1 MERIKKW
8 FENGCQYLEGIRLYE
23 SLPRANKLLI
33 TRFKKK
39 HTTTNLEKLQYE
51 LKKQLV
57 VPVPK
62 PVIKATP
69 VATLSLAKET
79 TPF

>member
-39 HTTTNLEKLQYE
+39 HTTTNLEKLQKRNHTRE
-51 LKKQLV
+51 
-57 VPVPK
+57 
-62 PVIKATP
+62 
-69 VATLSLAKET
+69 KES
-79 TPF
+79 FFS